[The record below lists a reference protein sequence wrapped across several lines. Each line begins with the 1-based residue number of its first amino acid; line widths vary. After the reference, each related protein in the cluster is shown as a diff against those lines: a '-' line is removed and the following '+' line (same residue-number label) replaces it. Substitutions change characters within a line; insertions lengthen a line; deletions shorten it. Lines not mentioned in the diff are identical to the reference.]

1 MDRSKEPRSSRRLV
15 VVAVLASTLGALAA
29 CQQLLGLDKL
39 KNCDQGECDASAL
52 PEDGSTDGTTPD
64 GGPDASTDASTDAR
78 PDVFLPPFPDGST
91 GSDWV
96 NFRMPYADGG
106 RLDGSESPLGQGDFR
121 YNPLARDLHTFDL
134 KVIEGVSVA
143 DDLVT
148 TRRWLVTSGNQKPS
162 FDRAKEECAL
172 LKARVPSRIELL
184 SLLDPGQRGDAGMVR
199 PEVLEVGV
207 NISNLA
213 FWSSTANREA
223 DGGISF
229 WIVDFAQG
237 RTRRAMGGSFGVL
250 CVR

>member
-1 MDRSKEPRSSRRLV
+1 MGPSKESRSNRRLL
-15 VVAVLASTLGALAA
+15 VAAALASTLLALAA
-29 CQQLLGLDKL
+29 CQQLLGIDKL
-39 KNCDQGECDASAL
+39 KNCNEEVCDAST
-52 PEDGSTDGTTPD
+52 PPPDDGSTDGTTPEG
-64 GGPDASTDASTDAR
+64 GGPDGSIDAA

-106 RLDGSESPLGQGDFR
+106 RLDGSESPVGQSDFR
-121 YNPLARDLHTFDL
+121 YAPLVGDLQTFDL

-148 TRRWLVTSGNQKPS
+148 KRRWVVTSGTQKTS
-162 FDRAKEECAL
+162 FDGAKAECAL
-172 LKARVPSRIELL
+172 RAARVPSRIELL

-213 FWSSTANREA
+213 FWSSTANRED

-229 WIVDFAQG
+229 WVVDFAQG
-237 RTRRAMGGSFGVL
+237 RTRRAVGGSFGVL

>member
-1 MDRSKEPRSSRRLV
+1 MDPSEKSRSNRRLL
-15 VVAVLASTLGALAA
+15 VAAALASTLVTLAA

-39 KNCDQGECDASAL
+39 KNCDQGECDAST
-52 PEDGSTDGTTPD
+52 PPPDDGSTDGTIPEG
-64 GGPDASTDASTDAR
+64 GGPDGSTDAS

-106 RLDGSESPLGQGDFR
+106 RLDGSESVGQSDFR
-121 YNPLARDLHTFDL
+121 YNPQAGDLQTFDL
-134 KVIEGVSVA
+134 KLIEGVSVA

-148 TRRWLVTSGNQKPS
+148 TRRWIVTSGTQETS
-162 FDRAKEECAL
+162 FQGAKTECAVRG
-172 LKARVPSRIELL
+172 ARVPSRIELL
-184 SLLDPGQRGDAGMVR
+184 SLLDPGQRGDAGMIR
-199 PEVLEVGV
+199 PEVLKAGV

-213 FWSSTANREA
+213 FWSSTANRED

-237 RTRRAMGGSFGVL
+237 RTRRAIGGSFGVL

>member
-1 MDRSKEPRSSRRLV
+1 MDRSKEARSSRRLL
-15 VVAVLASTLGALAA
+15 VAAFLASTLGALAA

-39 KNCDQGECDASAL
+39 KNCDQGGCDASTL
-52 PEDGSTDGTTPD
+52 PEDGSTDGTTPEG
-64 GGPDASTDASTDAR
+64 GGPDTSTDAT
-78 PDVFLPPFPDGST
+78 PDVLLPPFPDGST

-106 RLDGSESPLGQGDFR
+106 RLDGSESPSGQGDFR
-121 YNPLARDLHTFDL
+121 YNPLARDLQTFDL
-134 KVIEGVSVA
+134 RVIDGVAVA

-148 TRRWLVTSGNQKPS
+148 MRRWIVTSGTQKTS
-162 FDRAKEECAL
+162 FDGAKAECAL
-172 LKARVPSRIELL
+172 RQARVPSRIELL

-237 RTRRAMGGSFGVL
+237 RTRRAIGGSFGVL